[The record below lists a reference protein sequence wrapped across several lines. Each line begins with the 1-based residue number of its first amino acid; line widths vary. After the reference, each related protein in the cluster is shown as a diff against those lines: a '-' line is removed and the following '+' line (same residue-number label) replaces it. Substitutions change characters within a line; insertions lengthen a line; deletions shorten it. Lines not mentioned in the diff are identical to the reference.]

1 LERPETSLL
10 LAGYQAE
17 GARDRDVL
25 EGAKELKIYG
35 KHYQVKAEIFVI
47 VIAFDFV
54 VVPALFGKE

>member
-1 LERPETSLL
+1 MLFDFNCK
-10 LAGYQAE
+10 LAE
-17 GARDRDVL
+17 LGAS
-25 EGAKELKIYG
+25 ELKIYG